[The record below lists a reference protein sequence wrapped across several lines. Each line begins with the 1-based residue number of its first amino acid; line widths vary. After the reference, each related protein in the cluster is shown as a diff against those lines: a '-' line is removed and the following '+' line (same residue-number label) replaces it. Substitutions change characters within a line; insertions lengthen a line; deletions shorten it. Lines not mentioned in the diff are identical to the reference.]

1 MALEAGTPAPDF
13 TLNDSDGNPVTF
25 SELRGTPVYLNFFPA
40 AFSSVCTPYF
50 TKIAADSG
58 PYAGARVVGVSV
70 DNKASL
76 AAFKRQLGA
85 DEVTF
90 LTDFHPKGEVA
101 RLYDVWLD
109 QAGLAGRATFVIDA
123 EGIIRD
129 VDQVAPLETP
139 DVDRLLASLS
149 ACKI

>member
-13 TLNDSDGNPVTF
+13 TLNDSDGTPVTL
-25 SELRGTPVYLNFFPA
+25 SELRGAPVYLNFFPA
-40 AFSSVCTPYF
+40 AFSGVCTPYF
-50 TKIAADSG
+50 TNIVTDAS

-85 DEVTF
+85 DAVTF
-90 LTDFHPKGEVA
+90 LADFHPKGEVA

-109 QAGLAGRATFVIDA
+109 QAGMAGRATFVIDA

-139 DVDRLLASLS
+139 DVDRLIASLS

>member
-1 MALEAGTPAPDF
+1 MALQAGTPAPDF
-13 TLNDSDGNPVTF
+13 TLNDSDGTPVTL
-25 SELRGTPVYLNFFPA
+25 SELRGAPVYLNFFPA
-40 AFSSVCTPYF
+40 AFSGVCTPYF
-50 TKIAADSG
+50 TNIVTDSS

-76 AAFKRQLGA
+76 AAFKRQLSA
-85 DEVTF
+85 DAVTF
-90 LTDFHPKGEVA
+90 LADFHPKGEIA

-109 QAGLAGRATFVIDA
+109 QAGMAGRATFVIDA

-139 DVDRLLASLS
+139 DVDRLVASLS